1 MSESYHQPRGDFL
14 QKDSE
19 SSMQPVVETYKNP
32 VTNSLFEQ
40 LAQRVGIGG
49 FHEFQKQAIAAVN
62 RGRDICLVVP
72 TGSGKSLCYIAPSLF
87 LPGLVLVVSPL
98 IALMRDQQ
106 KQLRELNI
114 PSISFDSHLSPDEK
128 KSALKK
134 IARQEIKILYI
145 SPERL
150 ALPGFREMLKDIPI
164 SLIAIDEAHCVQQ
177 WGQGFRPEYARLG
190 QYLSE
195 LNPCPKMALTA
206 TLTPR
211 ERKEVVTSLG
221 MNDPQFIT
229 MSCIRENLE
238 LNIFHYQNKEMQS
251 QSVLESVVQR
261 EDQGIVYAS
270 TRKNVEE
277 IYRSLKARKV
287 AAGMYHG
294 GMLSEQ
300 RQRMQD
306 DFMAGK
312 IRVMVATKAFGM
324 GINLPMIRYVVHAN
338 MPCSIESYTQEIGR
352 AGRDGYHAVCD
363 LHYGPKDYFLQK
375 FMIEKSYP
383 SEKDLPRIW
392 AQIEDNFQGKRSY
405 HQGHLISDLSV
416 QTMLPRE
423 TIDAAFEFF
432 VKEDALKV
440 IETVSEEDNY
450 LHETHVVLS
459 ENFLGLNKLLQG
471 LREQV
476 AWRFEKL
483 NAMHKL
489 IKGSSSPKNTIEQ
502 YFQ

>member
-1 MSESYHQPRGDFL
+1 
-14 QKDSE
+14 
-19 SSMQPVVETYKNP
+19 MQPVVETYKNP
-32 VTNSLFEQ
+32 VTSSLFEQ
-40 LAQRVGIGG
+40 LAQRVGVEG
-49 FHEFQKQAIAAVN
+49 FHEFQKQAIATVN
-62 RGRDICLVVP
+62 RGRDLCLVVP
-72 TGSGKSLCYIAPSLF
+72 TGGGKSMCYIAPSLF

-114 PSISFDSHLSPDEK
+114 PSISFDSHLTAEEK
-128 KSALKK
+128 KSALRK
-134 IARQEIKILYI
+134 IAKREIKILYI

-150 ALPGFREMLKDIPI
+150 ALPGFREMLKDVPI
-164 SLIAIDEAHCVQQ
+164 SLIAIDEAHCVHQ

-211 ERKEVVTSLG
+211 ERQEVVKSLG
-221 MNDPQFIT
+221 MNDPQYI
-229 MSCIRENLE
+229 SLACVRENLE
-238 LNIFHYQNKEMQS
+238 LNIYHYQNKDLQVQS
-251 QSVLESVVQR
+251 ILDSVAGR

-270 TRKNVEE
+270 TRKNVED
-277 IYRSLKARKV
+277 IFRALKARKV
-287 AAGMYHG
+287 PVGLYHG
-294 GMLSEQ
+294 GMLAEQ

-306 DFMAGK
+306 DFMQGK
-312 IRVMVATKAFGM
+312 LRTMVATKAFGM

-375 FMIEKSYP
+375 FMIEKSFP
-383 SEKDLPRIW
+383 SEKDIPRIW
-392 AQIEDNFQGKRSY
+392 QQIEENFSSRKSQ
-405 HQGHLISDLSV
+405 QQAQLLSDLSV
-416 QTMLPRE
+416 QTLLPRDIVE
-423 TIDAAFEFF
+423 AAFEFF
-432 VKEDALKV
+432 LKEDALKI

-450 LHETHVVLS
+450 LFESHVVVS
-459 ENFLGLNKLLQG
+459 ENFPGLNKLLQG

-489 IKGSSSPKNTIEQ
+489 VKGSASPKHSIEQ

>member
-1 MSESYHQPRGDFL
+1 MRESHQSPSTLCRKTQD
-14 QKDSE
+14 
-19 SSMQPVVETYKNP
+19 SMQPVVETYKNP
-32 VTNSLFEQ
+32 VTPSLFEQ
-40 LAQRVGIGG
+40 LAQRLGIEG
-49 FHEFQKQAIAAVN
+49 FHEFQKQAITATN
-62 RGRDICLVVP
+62 KGRDIVLIVP

-87 LPGLVLVVSPL
+87 LSGLVLVISPL

-106 KQLRELNI
+106 KQLREHDI

-128 KSALKK
+128 KIALRQ
-134 IARQEIKILYI
+134 IANQEVKILYI

-150 ALPGFREMLKDIPI
+150 ALPGFREMLKEIPI

-190 QYLSE
+190 QYLAE
-195 LNPCPKMALTA
+195 LPSCPKMALTA

-211 ERKEVVTSLG
+211 ERTEVIKSLG
-221 MNDPQFIT
+221 MKDPQII
-229 MSCIRENLE
+229 SLGCVRENLE
-238 LNIFHYQNKEMQS
+238 LNIYHYQNKELQS
-251 QSVLESVVQR
+251 QSVLDSVIQR
-261 EDQGIVYAS
+261 DDQGIVYAS

-277 IYRSLKARKV
+277 IYRALKAKKV
-287 AAGMYHG
+287 EVGLYHG
-294 GMLSEQ
+294 GLMAEE

-306 DFMAGK
+306 RFMSGK

-324 GINLPMIRYVVHAN
+324 GINLPMIRFVVHAN

-375 FMIEKSYP
+375 FMIEKSFP
-383 SEKDLPRIW
+383 SEKELPKIW
-392 AQIEDNFQGKRSY
+392 QQIEDNFKEKSSY
-405 HQGHLISDLSV
+405 RQNQLISDLSV
-416 QTMLPRE
+416 QTMLARE
-423 TIDAAFEFF
+423 IIEAALDFF
-432 VKEDALKV
+432 IKEDALKL
-440 IETVSEEDNY
+440 IETFAEEDGY
-450 LHETHVVLS
+450 FSESFVVLS
-459 ENFLGLNKLLQG
+459 DNFPGLNKLLQG

-489 IKGSSSPKNTIEQ
+489 IKESASPRHTIER